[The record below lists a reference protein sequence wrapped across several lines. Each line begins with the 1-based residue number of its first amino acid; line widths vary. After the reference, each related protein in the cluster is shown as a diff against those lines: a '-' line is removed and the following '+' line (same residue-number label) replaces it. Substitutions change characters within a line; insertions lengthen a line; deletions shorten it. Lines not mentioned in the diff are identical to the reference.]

1 MKKFLT
7 KRNIYIGLFA
17 ILYITVAL
25 VSLIHSFAFFGL
37 ANDNAMSIMLGTTFE
52 IGQAAVLLSI
62 LTSKKDR
69 SRIMPWCLM
78 ILLTAVQVLGNVY
91 SSYKYLMTH
100 STGDLRFFKEPIF
113 IWTTLPDAQA
123 TVIITYIVGAI
134 LPIVAL
140 CMTSMVSNY
149 IEDTSN
155 EDIEDTSNEDIEDTS
170 NEDIE
175 DTSNENI
182 DGNSKLEK
190 NPTEVP
196 KDYNDIEGPAEE
208 PTKETIEEAEE
219 PAKETIEELE
229 EPIEKP
235 IEESIEES
243 KESAKETIEEVE
255 EPAVKPIKATPKS
268 KFLNL

>member
-155 EDIEDTSNEDIEDTS
+155 EDIEDTSNE
-170 NEDIE
+170 
-175 DTSNENI
+175 NI
-182 DGNSKLEK
+182 DDNSKLEK

-196 KDYNDIEGPAEE
+196 KDYNN
-208 PTKETIEEAEE
+208 IEEAEE
-219 PAKETIEELE
+219 PAKETIEESKEPAKETIE
-229 EPIEKP
+229 EP
-235 IEESIEES
+235 
-243 KESAKETIEEVE
+243 KEPVKETIEEVE
-255 EPAVKPIKATPKS
+255 EPAVESIKATPKS

>member
-155 EDIEDTSNEDIEDTS
+155 EDTDDN
-170 NEDIE
+170 N
-175 DTSNENI
+175 
-182 DGNSKLEK
+182 KLEK
-190 NPTEVP
+190 HPTEVP
-196 KDYNDIEGPAEE
+196 KDYNNIEGPTEE
-208 PTKETIEEAEE
+208 PTKETIEESKE
-219 PAKETIEELE
+219 PIEESKE
-229 EPIEKP
+229 PIEESKEPIEKP
-235 IEESIEES
+235 IEEPIG
-243 KESAKETIEEVE
+243 EVE
-255 EPAVKPIKATPKS
+255 EPVVEPIKATPKS

>member
-155 EDIEDTSNEDIEDTS
+155 EDTDD
-170 NEDIE
+170 
-175 DTSNENI
+175 
-182 DGNSKLEK
+182 NSKLEK

-196 KDYNDIEGPAEE
+196 KDYNSTEGPAEE
-208 PTKETIEEAEE
+208 PVKETIEESNEPIEE
-219 PAKETIEELE
+219 PEEPTKDTIEEAE

-235 IEESIEES
+235 IEEVEES
-243 KESAKETIEEVE
+243 AAE
-255 EPAVKPIKATPKS
+255 PIKAAPKS

>member
-155 EDIEDTSNEDIEDTS
+155 EDTDDN
-170 NEDIE
+170 N
-175 DTSNENI
+175 
-182 DGNSKLEK
+182 KLEK
-190 NPTEVP
+190 HPTEVP
-196 KDYNDIEGPAEE
+196 KDYNDIEVPAEE
-208 PTKETIEEAEE
+208 PTKETIEES
-219 PAKETIEELE
+219 K
-229 EPIEKP
+229 
-235 IEESIEES
+235 ESIEES
-243 KESAKETIEEVE
+243 NGPIEEVEKPIEEVE
-255 EPAVKPIKATPKS
+255 EPVVEPTKATPKS

>member
-155 EDIEDTSNEDIEDTS
+155 EDADDN
-170 NEDIE
+170 N
-175 DTSNENI
+175 
-182 DGNSKLEK
+182 KLEK
-190 NPTEVP
+190 HPTEVP
-196 KDYNDIEGPAEE
+196 KDYNDIEVPAEE
-208 PTKETIEEAEE
+208 PTKETIEESNE
-219 PAKETIEELE
+219 PIEEAE

-235 IEESIEES
+235 IEETEEPIEEPIEES
-243 KESAKETIEEVE
+243 KEPIGEVKESTAE
-255 EPAVKPIKATPKS
+255 PIKATPKS

>member
-155 EDIEDTSNEDIEDTS
+155 EDDDD
-170 NEDIE
+170 
-175 DTSNENI
+175 
-182 DGNSKLEK
+182 NSKLEK
-190 NPTEVP
+190 LPTEVP
-196 KDYNDIEGPAEE
+196 KDYNS
-208 PTKETIEEAEE
+208 TEE
-219 PAKETIEELE
+219 PAKETIEEVKEPTE
-229 EPIEKP
+229 EP
-235 IEESIEES
+235 IEES
-243 KESAKETIEEVE
+243 KEPIGEVE
-255 EPAVKPIKATPKS
+255 ESAAEPIKAAPKS

>member
-155 EDIEDTSNEDIEDTS
+155 ENIEDSDDSN
-170 NEDIE
+170 
-175 DTSNENI
+175 
-182 DGNSKLEK
+182 KLEK
-190 NPTEVP
+190 HPTEVP

-208 PTKETIEEAEE
+208 PTKETIEESNG
-219 PAKETIEELE
+219 
-229 EPIEKP
+229 P
-235 IEESIEES
+235 IEESKEPIREVEEPVEKPIEES

-255 EPAVKPIKATPKS
+255 EPAVEPTKATPKS

>member
-155 EDIEDTSNEDIEDTS
+155 EDTDDN
-170 NEDIE
+170 N
-175 DTSNENI
+175 
-182 DGNSKLEK
+182 KLEK
-190 NPTEVP
+190 HPTEVP
-196 KDYNDIEGPAEE
+196 KDYNDIEVPAEE
-208 PTKETIEEAEE
+208 PTKETIEES
-219 PAKETIEELE
+219 K
-229 EPIEKP
+229 
-235 IEESIEES
+235 ESIEES
-243 KESAKETIEEVE
+243 NGPIEEVEKPIEEVE
-255 EPAVKPIKATPKS
+255 EPVKDVIEEVEEPVVEPTKATPKS

>member
-155 EDIEDTSNEDIEDTS
+155 EDTDDN
-170 NEDIE
+170 N
-175 DTSNENI
+175 
-182 DGNSKLEK
+182 KLEK
-190 NPTEVP
+190 HPTEVP
-196 KDYNDIEGPAEE
+196 KDYNNIEGPTEE
-208 PTKETIEEAEE
+208 PTKETIEDSNGPIEESKELIEEVEE
-219 PAKETIEELE
+219 PV
-229 EPIEKP
+229 EKP
-235 IEESIEES
+235 IEESKEPIEEP
-243 KESAKETIEEVE
+243 IEEVE
-255 EPAVKPIKATPKS
+255 EPVVEPIKATPKS

>member
-155 EDIEDTSNEDIEDTS
+155 EDTDDN
-170 NEDIE
+170 N
-175 DTSNENI
+175 
-182 DGNSKLEK
+182 KLEK
-190 NPTEVP
+190 HPTEVP
-196 KDYNDIEGPAEE
+196 KDYNNIDGPAEE
-208 PTKETIEEAEE
+208 PTKETIEKPIEEVEE
-219 PAKETIEELE
+219 PV
-229 EPIEKP
+229 EKP
-235 IEESIEES
+235 IEESKEPIEEP
-243 KESAKETIEEVE
+243 IEEVE
-255 EPAVKPIKATPKS
+255 EQAVEPIKATPKS

>member
-155 EDIEDTSNEDIEDTS
+155 EDA
-170 NEDIE
+170 
-175 DTSNENI
+175 I
-182 DGNSKLEK
+182 DNNKLEK
-190 NPTEVP
+190 LPTEVP
-196 KDYNDIEGPAEE
+196 KDYNDIEVATEEPTKETIEVATEE

-219 PAKETIEELE
+219 PV
-229 EPIEKP
+229 EKP
-235 IEESIEES
+235 IEEPIEEA
-243 KESAKETIEEVE
+243 EEPTKETIEEVE
-255 EPAVKPIKATPKS
+255 EPAVEPIKATPKS

>member
-155 EDIEDTSNEDIEDTS
+155 EDTDDN
-170 NEDIE
+170 N
-175 DTSNENI
+175 
-182 DGNSKLEK
+182 KLEK
-190 NPTEVP
+190 HPTEVP
-196 KDYNDIEGPAEE
+196 KDYNNIEGPTEE
-208 PTKETIEEAEE
+208 PTKETIEDSNGPIEESKELIEEAEE
-219 PAKETIEELE
+219 PV
-229 EPIEKP
+229 EKP
-235 IEESIEES
+235 IEESKEPIEEP
-243 KESAKETIEEVE
+243 IEEVE
-255 EPAVKPIKATPKS
+255 EPVVEPIKATPKS

>member
-155 EDIEDTSNEDIEDTS
+155 EDTDD
-170 NEDIE
+170 
-175 DTSNENI
+175 
-182 DGNSKLEK
+182 NSKLEK

-196 KDYNDIEGPAEE
+196 KDYSDIEGP
-208 PTKETIEEAEE
+208 AEE
-219 PAKETIEELE
+219 PAKETIEESNE
-229 EPIEKP
+229 P
-235 IEESIEES
+235 IEESNEPIEES
-243 KESAKETIEEVE
+243 KEPIEESKEPIEEPIEESKEPIGEVE
-255 EPAVKPIKATPKS
+255 ESAAEPIKATPKS

>member
-91 SSYKYLMTH
+91 SS
-100 STGDLRFFKEPIF
+100 
-113 IWTTLPDAQA
+113 
-123 TVIITYIVGAI
+123 
-134 LPIVAL
+134 
-140 CMTSMVSNY
+140 
-149 IEDTSN
+149 
-155 EDIEDTSNEDIEDTS
+155 
-170 NEDIE
+170 
-175 DTSNENI
+175 
-182 DGNSKLEK
+182 
-190 NPTEVP
+190 
-196 KDYNDIEGPAEE
+196 
-208 PTKETIEEAEE
+208 
-219 PAKETIEELE
+219 
-229 EPIEKP
+229 
-235 IEESIEES
+235 
-243 KESAKETIEEVE
+243 
-255 EPAVKPIKATPKS
+255 
-268 KFLNL
+268 

>member
-155 EDIEDTSNEDIEDTS
+155 EDIEDTSNK
-170 NEDIE
+170 
-175 DTSNENI
+175 NI
-182 DGNSKLEK
+182 DDNNKLEK
-190 NPTEVP
+190 QPTEVP
-196 KDYNDIEGPAEE
+196 KDYNDIEVPAEE

-219 PAKETIEELE
+219 PAKETIEEVE

-235 IEESIEES
+235 IEESEEP
-243 KESAKETIEEVE
+243 IGEVE
-255 EPAVKPIKATPKS
+255 EPVVEPIKATPKS

>member
-155 EDIEDTSNEDIEDTS
+155 EDADDN
-170 NEDIE
+170 N
-175 DTSNENI
+175 
-182 DGNSKLEK
+182 KLEK
-190 NPTEVP
+190 QPTEVP
-196 KDYNDIEGPAEE
+196 KDCNNIEVPTEE
-208 PTKETIEEAEE
+208 PTKETIEES
-219 PAKETIEELE
+219 IEESK

-235 IEESIEES
+235 IEEPIEET
-243 KESAKETIEEVE
+243 KEPIEKPIEEPIEEVE
-255 EPAVKPIKATPKS
+255 EQVVEPIKATPKS

>member
-155 EDIEDTSNEDIEDTS
+155 EDTDDN
-170 NEDIE
+170 N
-175 DTSNENI
+175 
-182 DGNSKLEK
+182 KLEK
-190 NPTEVP
+190 QPTEVP
-196 KDYNDIEGPAEE
+196 KDYNNIEVPAEE
-208 PTKETIEEAEE
+208 PTKDTIEESKE
-219 PAKETIEELE
+219 PIEEVK

-235 IEESIEES
+235 IEETKEPIE
-243 KESAKETIEEVE
+243 ETIEDVE
-255 EPAVKPIKATPKS
+255 EPVVEPIKATPKS

>member
-155 EDIEDTSNEDIEDTS
+155 EDTDDN
-170 NEDIE
+170 
-175 DTSNENI
+175 
-182 DGNSKLEK
+182 KLEK
-190 NPTEVP
+190 HPTEVP
-196 KDYNDIEGPAEE
+196 KDYNNIEGPTEE
-208 PTKETIEEAEE
+208 HTKETIEESKEPIEEVEE
-219 PAKETIEELE
+219 PV
-229 EPIEKP
+229 EKP
-235 IEESIEES
+235 IEES
-243 KESAKETIEEVE
+243 KEPIKEPIEEVE
-255 EPAVKPIKATPKS
+255 EPAVEPIKATPKS

>member
-140 CMTSMVSNY
+140 CMTNMVSNY

-155 EDIEDTSNEDIEDTS
+155 EDIEDTSNE
-170 NEDIE
+170 
-175 DTSNENI
+175 NI
-182 DGNSKLEK
+182 VDNSKLEK
-190 NPTEVP
+190 HPTEVP
-196 KDYNDIEGPAEE
+196 KDYNDIEEPTEE
-208 PTKETIEEAEE
+208 PTKETIEES
-219 PAKETIEELE
+219 KELIEESN
-229 EPIEKP
+229 EPIEEVEEPVEKP
-235 IEESIEES
+235 
-243 KESAKETIEEVE
+243 IEEVE
-255 EPAVKPIKATPKS
+255 EPAVEPIKATPKS

>member
-155 EDIEDTSNEDIEDTS
+155 EDADDSN
-170 NEDIE
+170 
-175 DTSNENI
+175 
-182 DGNSKLEK
+182 KLEK
-190 NPTEVP
+190 LPTEVP
-196 KDYNDIEGPAEE
+196 KDYNNIEVPAEE
-208 PTKETIEEAEE
+208 PTKETIEEPNWPIEESKEPIGEVEE
-219 PAKETIEELE
+219 PVEKPIEESK
-229 EPIEKP
+229 EPIEEP
-235 IEESIEES
+235 IEESIEE
-243 KESAKETIEEVE
+243 VE
-255 EPAVKPIKATPKS
+255 EPVVEPIKATPKS

>member
-155 EDIEDTSNEDIEDTS
+155 EDTDDN
-170 NEDIE
+170 N
-175 DTSNENI
+175 
-182 DGNSKLEK
+182 KLEK
-190 NPTEVP
+190 HPTEVP
-196 KDYNDIEGPAEE
+196 KDYNNIEGPTEE
-208 PTKETIEEAEE
+208 PTKETIEES
-219 PAKETIEELE
+219 IEESK

-235 IEESIEES
+235 IEEPIEET
-243 KESAKETIEEVE
+243 KEPIEKPIEEPIEEVE
-255 EPAVKPIKATPKS
+255 EQVVEPIKATPKS

>member
-155 EDIEDTSNEDIEDTS
+155 ENIEDSDD
-170 NEDIE
+170 
-175 DTSNENI
+175 
-182 DGNSKLEK
+182 NSKLEK
-190 NPTEVP
+190 HPTEVP
-196 KDYNDIEGPAEE
+196 KDYNDIEAPAEE
-208 PTKETIEEAEE
+208 PTKETIEESNE
-219 PAKETIEELE
+219 PIEEVK

-235 IEESIEES
+235 IEESKEPVKETIEES
-243 KESAKETIEEVE
+243 KEPVVE
-255 EPAVKPIKATPKS
+255 PIKAAPKS

>member
-155 EDIEDTSNEDIEDTS
+155 EDIEDTDDN
-170 NEDIE
+170 N
-175 DTSNENI
+175 
-182 DGNSKLEK
+182 KLEK
-190 NPTEVP
+190 QPTEVP
-196 KDYNDIEGPAEE
+196 KDYNDIEEPVEE
-208 PTKETIEEAEE
+208 PTKETIEES
-219 PAKETIEELE
+219 KE
-229 EPIEKP
+229 P
-235 IEESIEES
+235 IEESKDHIEEV
-243 KESAKETIEEVE
+243 EEPVKETIEEVE
-255 EPAVKPIKATPKS
+255 EPVVEPIKATPKS

>member
-155 EDIEDTSNEDIEDTS
+155 EDTDDN
-170 NEDIE
+170 N
-175 DTSNENI
+175 
-182 DGNSKLEK
+182 KLEK
-190 NPTEVP
+190 HPTEVP
-196 KDYNDIEGPAEE
+196 KDYNDIEVPAEE
-208 PTKETIEEAEE
+208 PTKETIEESNGPIEEAEE
-219 PAKETIEELE
+219 PIEKPIEEAE

-235 IEESIEES
+235 IEESIEE
-243 KESAKETIEEVE
+243 VE
-255 EPAVKPIKATPKS
+255 EPVVEPTKATSKS

>member
-62 LTSKKDR
+62 LTSKRDR

-155 EDIEDTSNEDIEDTS
+155 EDTDDN
-170 NEDIE
+170 N
-175 DTSNENI
+175 
-182 DGNSKLEK
+182 KLEK
-190 NPTEVP
+190 HPTEVP
-196 KDYNDIEGPAEE
+196 KDYNNIEGPTEE
-208 PTKETIEEAEE
+208 PTKETIEES
-219 PAKETIEELE
+219 K
-229 EPIEKP
+229 EPIEKQ
-235 IEESIEES
+235 IEES
-243 KESAKETIEEVE
+243 KEPIEESKEPIEEPIEEVE
-255 EPAVKPIKATPKS
+255 EPVVEPIKAAPKS

>member
-155 EDIEDTSNEDIEDTS
+155 EDDDDN
-170 NEDIE
+170 N
-175 DTSNENI
+175 
-182 DGNSKLEK
+182 KLEK
-190 NPTEVP
+190 HPTEVP
-196 KDYNDIEGPAEE
+196 KDYNDIEEPAEE
-208 PTKETIEEAEE
+208 PTKETIEEPAEE
-219 PAKETIEELE
+219 PAKEPIEEAE
-229 EPIEKP
+229 EPAKENIEESKEPIEKP
-235 IEESIEES
+235 IEEPIG
-243 KESAKETIEEVE
+243 EVE
-255 EPAVKPIKATPKS
+255 ESVAEPIKATPKS

>member
-155 EDIEDTSNEDIEDTS
+155 EDTDDN
-170 NEDIE
+170 N
-175 DTSNENI
+175 
-182 DGNSKLEK
+182 KLEK
-190 NPTEVP
+190 HPTEVP
-196 KDYNDIEGPAEE
+196 KDYNNIEGPTEE
-208 PTKETIEEAEE
+208 PTKDTIEESKEPIEEVEE
-219 PAKETIEELE
+219 PIEKPIEETK

-235 IEESIEES
+235 IEESIG
-243 KESAKETIEEVE
+243 EVE
-255 EPAVKPIKATPKS
+255 EPVVEPIKATPKS

>member
-155 EDIEDTSNEDIEDTS
+155 EDADD
-170 NEDIE
+170 
-175 DTSNENI
+175 
-182 DGNSKLEK
+182 NSKLEK
-190 NPTEVP
+190 QPTEVP
-196 KDYNDIEGPAEE
+196 KDYNNIEEPTEE
-208 PTKETIEEAEE
+208 PTKETIEEPAEE
-219 PAKETIEELE
+219 PAKEPIEEAE
-229 EPIEKP
+229 EPAKENIEESKEPIEKP
-235 IEESIEES
+235 IEGPIGEAEES
-243 KESAKETIEEVE
+243 VAE
-255 EPAVKPIKATPKS
+255 PIKATPKS

>member
-62 LTSKKDR
+62 LTSKRDR

-113 IWTTLPDAQA
+113 IWTTLQDAQA

-155 EDIEDTSNEDIEDTS
+155 EDIEDTSNEDIDD
-170 NEDIE
+170 N
-175 DTSNENI
+175 N
-182 DGNSKLEK
+182 KLEK

-196 KDYNDIEGPAEE
+196 KDYNNIEEAEE
-208 PTKETIEEAEE
+208 PTKETIEEA
-219 PAKETIEELE
+219 IEESKEPIEEVE

-235 IEESIEES
+235 IEETKEPIE
-243 KESAKETIEEVE
+243 KPIEEVE
-255 EPAVKPIKATPKS
+255 EPVVEPIKATPKS

>member
-155 EDIEDTSNEDIEDTS
+155 EDTDDN
-170 NEDIE
+170 N
-175 DTSNENI
+175 
-182 DGNSKLEK
+182 KLEK
-190 NPTEVP
+190 HPTEVP
-196 KDYNDIEGPAEE
+196 KDYNDIEVPVEE
-208 PTKETIEEAEE
+208 PTKEAIEEPKEPIEEPKEPIEESNGPIEEAEE
-219 PAKETIEELE
+219 PVKDV
-229 EPIEKP
+229 
-235 IEESIEES
+235 
-243 KESAKETIEEVE
+243 IEEVE
-255 EPAVKPIKATPKS
+255 EPVVEPTKATPKS

>member
-155 EDIEDTSNEDIEDTS
+155 EDADD
-170 NEDIE
+170 
-175 DTSNENI
+175 
-182 DGNSKLEK
+182 NSKLEK
-190 NPTEVP
+190 HPTEVP
-196 KDYNDIEGPAEE
+196 KDYNDIEGPTEE
-208 PTKETIEEAEE
+208 PTKDTIEES
-219 PAKETIEELE
+219 KESIEESK
-229 EPIEKP
+229 EPIEEVEEPVEKP
-235 IEESIEES
+235 IEES

-255 EPAVKPIKATPKS
+255 EPVVEPTKATPKS

>member
-155 EDIEDTSNEDIEDTS
+155 EDTDDN
-170 NEDIE
+170 N
-175 DTSNENI
+175 
-182 DGNSKLEK
+182 KLEK
-190 NPTEVP
+190 QPTEVP
-196 KDYNDIEGPAEE
+196 KDYNNIEGPAEE
-208 PTKETIEEAEE
+208 PTKETIEESKE
-219 PAKETIEELE
+219 PIEEVE

-235 IEESIEES
+235 IEESKEPIEEP
-243 KESAKETIEEVE
+243 IEEVE
-255 EPAVKPIKATPKS
+255 EPAVEPIKATPKS

>member
-155 EDIEDTSNEDIEDTS
+155 EDTDDN
-170 NEDIE
+170 N
-175 DTSNENI
+175 
-182 DGNSKLEK
+182 KLEK
-190 NPTEVP
+190 HPTEVP
-196 KDYNDIEGPAEE
+196 KDYNNIEGPTEE
-208 PTKETIEEAEE
+208 PIK
-219 PAKETIEELE
+219 

-235 IEESIEES
+235 IEESKEPIEEVEEHFEKPIEDS
-243 KESAKETIEEVE
+243 KEPIEKPIEEVE
-255 EPAVKPIKATPKS
+255 EPVVEPIKATAKS

>member
-155 EDIEDTSNEDIEDTS
+155 EDTAD
-170 NEDIE
+170 
-175 DTSNENI
+175 
-182 DGNSKLEK
+182 NSKLEK
-190 NPTEVP
+190 HPTEVP
-196 KDYNDIEGPAEE
+196 KDYNDIEVPAEE
-208 PTKETIEEAEE
+208 PTKETIEESNGRIEESNGHIEESNGPIEEVEE
-219 PAKETIEELE
+219 PV
-229 EPIEKP
+229 EKP
-235 IEESIEES
+235 IEESNEES
-243 KESAKETIEEVE
+243 KEQAVE
-255 EPAVKPIKATPKS
+255 PIKATPKS

>member
-155 EDIEDTSNEDIEDTS
+155 E
-170 NEDIE
+170 
-175 DTSNENI
+175 NI
-182 DGNSKLEK
+182 DDNNKLEK
-190 NPTEVP
+190 HPTEVP
-196 KDYNDIEGPAEE
+196 KDYND
-208 PTKETIEEAEE
+208 IEEAEE
-219 PAKETIEELE
+219 PAKETIEEVE
-229 EPIEKP
+229 EP
-235 IEESIEES
+235 
-243 KESAKETIEEVE
+243 AKETIEEVE
-255 EPAVKPIKATPKS
+255 EPIEEVEEPIEESNEESKEPAVEPIKATPKS

>member
-155 EDIEDTSNEDIEDTS
+155 EDADDSN
-170 NEDIE
+170 
-175 DTSNENI
+175 
-182 DGNSKLEK
+182 KLEK
-190 NPTEVP
+190 LPTEVP
-196 KDYNDIEGPAEE
+196 KDYNNIERPTEE
-208 PTKETIEEAEE
+208 PTKETIEESKE
-219 PAKETIEELE
+219 PAKETIEEVE
-229 EPIEKP
+229 EPVEKP
-235 IEESIEES
+235 IEES
-243 KESAKETIEEVE
+243 KESTKETIEEVE
-255 EPAVKPIKATPKS
+255 EPAVEPIKVTPKS

>member
-155 EDIEDTSNEDIEDTS
+155 EDA
-170 NEDIE
+170 
-175 DTSNENI
+175 I
-182 DGNSKLEK
+182 DNKLEK
-190 NPTEVP
+190 LPTEVP
-196 KDYNDIEGPAEE
+196 KDYNSTEEPTKEPVKEDIEESKE
-208 PTKETIEEAEE
+208 PTKETIEEQNG
-219 PAKETIEELE
+219 P
-229 EPIEKP
+229 
-235 IEESIEES
+235 IEES
-243 KESAKETIEEVE
+243 KEPIGEVE
-255 EPAVKPIKATPKS
+255 EPAVEPNKATPKS

>member
-62 LTSKKDR
+62 LTSKRDR

-155 EDIEDTSNEDIEDTS
+155 EDVDDN
-170 NEDIE
+170 N
-175 DTSNENI
+175 
-182 DGNSKLEK
+182 KLEK
-190 NPTEVP
+190 HPTEVP
-196 KDYNDIEGPAEE
+196 KDYNDIEAPTEE
-208 PTKETIEEAEE
+208 PTKETIEES
-219 PAKETIEELE
+219 K
-229 EPIEKP
+229 EPIEDSNGP
-235 IEESIEES
+235 IEES
-243 KESAKETIEEVE
+243 KEPIEDVEEPVEETIEDVE
-255 EPAVKPIKATPKS
+255 EPAVEPIKATPKS

>member
-155 EDIEDTSNEDIEDTS
+155 EDTDDN
-170 NEDIE
+170 N
-175 DTSNENI
+175 
-182 DGNSKLEK
+182 KLEK
-190 NPTEVP
+190 QPTEVP
-196 KDYNDIEGPAEE
+196 KDYNNIEVPTEE
-208 PTKETIEEAEE
+208 PTKDT
-219 PAKETIEELE
+219 
-229 EPIEKP
+229 
-235 IEESIEES
+235 IEES
-243 KESAKETIEEVE
+243 KEPIEEVE
-255 EPAVKPIKATPKS
+255 EPVEKPIEEPIGEVEEPVVEQIKATPKS